1 MLGPEAAAQRGGRRC
16 RGRAGPRGQ
25 HGPLRLLAA
34 GRGGTLPPAGVVP
47 APEQRPRDGGPPFSA
62 RSAAAV
68 AGWGRGRGDG
78 GSPAAP
84 RRPRPRGR
92 RGGGG
97 GVPRREAAERGGRGR
112 ARTGSPG
119 GYEMAAPPGG
129 AFRRP
134 RPPNAPRRA
143 HKMEDAALRRGGAR
157 RPPAG
162 RGAALT

>member
-47 APEQRPRDGGPPFSA
+47 APEQRLRDGGPPFSA

-92 RGGGG
+92 RGGG